1 MSQYFS
7 KPYEPFGGDIN
18 VKIDLSNYA
27 TKVNIKYISHVDTLS
42 FPLKTNLANLKT
54 QVDNLDIDKLV
65 PVPIDLSKLSDVV
78 KNDVAKKTVY
88 DKLVAKVNNIDTREF
103 VLKTKHDTD
112 KSELEN
118 KIPDTSGFVKK
129 TNYDPKITKIEDKIP
144 DVSNLAT
151 KTELTTVENKISNV
165 SNLV

>member
-1 MSQYFS
+1 M
-7 KPYEPFGGDIN
+7 
-18 VKIDLSNYA
+18 
-27 TKVNIKYISHVDTLS
+27 
-42 FPLKTNLANLKT
+42 
-54 QVDNLDIDKLV
+54 
-65 PVPIDLSKLSDVV
+65 PVPIDLSKLSDIV
-78 KNDVAKKTVY
+78 KNDIAKKTVY

-151 KTELTTVENKISNV
+151 KTELTTVENKIPNV
-165 SNLV
+165 SNLVQKNRL